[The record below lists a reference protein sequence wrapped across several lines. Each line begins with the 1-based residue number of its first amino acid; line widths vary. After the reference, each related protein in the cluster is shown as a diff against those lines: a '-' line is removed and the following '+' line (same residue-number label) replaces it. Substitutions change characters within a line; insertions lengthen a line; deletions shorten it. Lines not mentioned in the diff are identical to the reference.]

1 MFRFLQLQWKM
12 RNIDE
17 QYLQEQVTKGRITQK
32 QMEEILAT
40 EQVPLN

>member
-12 RNIDE
+12 RHIDE
-17 QYLQEQVTKGRITQK
+17 QYLKEQVSEGRITQK

-40 EQVPLN
+40 EQLPLN